1 MLSPAFCNTSSP
13 NNSIAN
19 PKEIIFTLYPF
30 LLRIGMSSILTFDT
44 IFNSLSSKTLYYTIA
59 YRLSRLFLSI
69 FDNNLSQTELD
80 PITYLCNKK
89 ALIIVTTYTIDETKK
104 NNPEIEFLKVS
115 PVSQY
120 SKRYNGKEAKIIT

>member
-30 LLRIGMSSILTFDT
+30 LLRTGMSSILTFDT
-44 IFNSLSSKTLYYTIA
+44 IFNSLSSKTLSYSIV

-69 FDNNLSQTELD
+69 FANNLSQNELD

-89 ALIIVTTYTIDETKK
+89 ALIIVTTYIIDETKK
-104 NNPEIEFLKVS
+104 NNPETEFLKVS
-115 PVSQY
+115 SVSQY